1 MSIPL
6 QGTCT
11 MRLSIVP
18 SGQACGARVEGVD
31 LTAPLAV
38 EAVAEIRAAWLKHHV
53 LAFPHQV
60 MSDDDLERFTLAFG
74 PFGDDPFIAPIA
86 GRSHILAVRRTADEQ
101 SPLFA
106 ENFHSDW
113 SFQATPPA
121 GTCLFGIIIPPIGG
135 DTLFANQHVALE
147 AMPAKMRARLEGK
160 VAIHS
165 AARAYAPTG
174 VYGAH
179 DKGRSMDIRPSENAR
194 LTQSHALIRQHRE
207 TGRLGLFGAL
217 GYIIGLEGVPDEEA
231 QPLLIELYQ
240 WQSREEFQYRH
251 KWEPQMLV
259 MWDNRSL
266 LHAATGG
273 YQGYERLLHRTTI
286 GEQPERR
293 NQRHESRR
301 H

>member
-1 MSIPL
+1 MS
-6 QGTCT
+6 
-11 MRLSIVP
+11 LSIVS

-31 LTAPLAV
+31 LTAPLAPKTV
-38 EAVAEIRAAWLKHHV
+38 SEIRAAWLKHHV
-53 LAFPHQV
+53 LAFPDQA
-60 MSDDDLERFTLAFG
+60 MSDDDLERFTLSFG
-74 PFGDDPFIAPIA
+74 PFGEDPFIAPIS
-86 GRSHILAVRRTADEQ
+86 GRSHIIAVRRTADEQ

-121 GTCLFGIIIPPIGG
+121 GTCLFGIKIPPIGG
-135 DTLFANQHVALE
+135 DTLFANQHAALE
-147 AMPAKMRARLEGK
+147 ALPPKRRSQLEEK

-174 VYGAH
+174 AYGAN

-194 LTQSHALIRQHRE
+194 LTQRHSLIRAHRE
-207 TGRLGLFGAL
+207 TGRLGLFGTL
-217 GYIIGLEGVPDEEA
+217 GYIIGLDGVADDEA
-231 QPLLIELYQ
+231 HQLLADLYQ

-251 KWEPQMLV
+251 QWQPQMLV
-259 MWDNRSL
+259 MWDNRSV

-286 GEQPERR
+286 GERPVVGGWR
-293 NQRHESRR
+293 
-301 H
+301 